1 MSNKVTLG
9 GDRLGSGKDMQVEL
23 QEFNRTSVDLGY
35 TWRSTMS
42 AGTLVPF
49 MKELALP
56 GDTHEINLN
65 TEILTH
71 PTIAPL
77 FGSYKVQLDVFSV
90 PMGLYQAEMIQDA
103 LNIGLDMGKVKFPII
118 RLSGQGKLGKE
129 QINPSTLLNH
139 LDIRG
144 LFGKG
149 NGEYSND
156 RDFNG
161 VPMLA

>member
-9 GDRLGSGKDMQVEL
+9 GERLGSGKDMQVEL

-77 FGSYKVQLDVFSV
+77 FGSYKVQLDVFSAISGFV
-90 PMGLYQAEMIQDA
+90 ARSSIHARALMIQ
-103 LNIGLDMGKVKFPII
+103 
-118 RLSGQGKLGKE
+118 RTLG
-129 QINPSTLLNH
+129 T
-139 LDIRG
+139 R
-144 LFGKG
+144 
-149 NGEYSND
+149 
-156 RDFNG
+156 R
-161 VPMLA
+161 AA